1 MNKGDI
7 ARKVAGNL
15 YLYNGT
21 VEAVLSG
28 FVDEVLCAI
37 SNGEPVKISG
47 LGTFTLVK
55 RAPRVGNVPS
65 RGERVEIPAKTAVV
79 FKPSLE
85 FKRCAERNDEN
96 DKR

>member
-1 MNKGDI
+1 MNKVDI
-7 ARKVAGNL
+7 VRKIAGNL
-15 YLYNGT
+15 CLYNGT

-28 FVDEVLCAI
+28 FVDEVLVAI

-79 FKPSLE
+79 FNPSLE